1 MMRTPMGLALAPRR
15 DGKVL
20 TPELFEALPEAER
33 ERIQR
38 DLDEVQG
45 ELETVMQK
53 VPQWEREHREAVRE
67 LNRETTGAA
76 IALMMNELRTGYH
89 DLLDVGEHLDT
100 VERDIKENADDF
112 LPPAQPREA
121 MPMPVAFEEAIT
133 EARFRRHQV
142 NVLVDNSRQ
151 RGAPV
156 VYEDNPTHQ
165 TLVGRVEHI
174 SRFGTLVTDF
184 NLLTPGALHRANGG
198 YLVLEHNG
206 CWRGIS
212 AGRL

>member
-76 IALMMNELRTGYH
+76 IALMMNDCGPVTTICSMSGSISIPSSAISKRTPTISCHQRSRARLCRCRWRLRRPS
-89 DLLDVGEHLDT
+89 L
-100 VERDIKENADDF
+100 
-112 LPPAQPREA
+112 
-121 MPMPVAFEEAIT
+121 
-133 EARFRRHQV
+133 RR
-142 NVLVDNSRQ
+142 
-151 RGAPV
+151 A
-156 VYEDNPTHQ
+156 
-165 TLVGRVEHI
+165 
-174 SRFGTLVTDF
+174 
-184 NLLTPGALHRANGG
+184 
-198 YLVLEHNG
+198 
-206 CWRGIS
+206 S
-212 AGRL
+212 AATK